1 MKKLDESLEF
11 FDAMLSG
18 EMNEQE
24 IESALLRLAQ
34 EKEDPADVAALAKA
48 MLKNARL
55 IQYQGECL
63 DIVGSGGDNS
73 NSFNISTAA
82 SITCSLFVKVAKHG
96 NRAVSSLSGAADILE
111 ALGVKIEQAEDKIV
125 ENLNNKN
132 FAFLFAPFWHPK
144 LKRIMPIRRKIA
156 KRTIF
161 NLVGPLCNPIK
172 PTYKMIGVFSKDYLP
187 LYFEAIEMLDF
198 QNVVLVSSDMDEVS
212 LSDVT
217 LCYQKK
223 GIFTKS
229 FEFDPREFGIY
240 TTKDKL
246 KGFDAQTNAKILKEV
261 FLGEHEVLADA
272 IAINCAFAFNLVGIE
287 DNLKNGFLLAKE
299 SIKSKKAYDK
309 LMEITND

>member
-18 EMNEQE
+18 EMSEQE

-55 IQYQGECL
+55 IQYKGECL

-223 GIFTKS
+223 GIFTKR

>member
-18 EMNEQE
+18 EMSEQE

-55 IQYQGECL
+55 IQYKGECL

-223 GIFTKS
+223 GIFTKR

-246 KGFDAQTNAKILKEV
+246 KGFDAQTNAKILKEI

>member
-11 FDAMLSG
+11 FDCMLSG
-18 EMNEQE
+18 KMNDQE

-48 MLKNARL
+48 MLKNAEV
-55 IQYQGECL
+55 IQYRGKCL

-82 SITCSLFVKVAKHG
+82 SITCSLFAKVAKHG

-111 ALGVKIEQAEDKIV
+111 ALGVKIEQTEDKII

-161 NLVGPLCNPIK
+161 NLVGPLCNPIN

-217 LCYQKK
+217 LCYQKR
-223 GIFTKS
+223 GIFTKR

-240 TTKDKL
+240 ATKDKL
-246 KGFDAQTNAKILKEV
+246 KGFDAKTNAKILKEV
-261 FLGEHEVLADA
+261 FLGEHEVLANA
-272 IAINCAFAFNLVGIE
+272 IAINCAFAFILTGID
-287 DNLKNGFLLAKE
+287 DNLKSAFLLAKE

-309 LMEITND
+309 LMEIASD